1 MRRVLIQRDL
11 PAVSWLPSPPLAPLG
26 WFRWCCHLAADHHA
40 VPLASALAALDPGI
54 YSGAVAAVARYRHF
68 LDRWLI
74 GWHGRVR
81 QPHKVTARARRVIR
95 CDLWLKQAAFAKTN
109 EPLANYKLRR

>member
-1 MRRVLIQRDL
+1 MNMFGSRQSVRVVPRAPRIDGARRPKLIQRDL

-68 LDRWLI
+68 LDRCLL
-74 GWHGRVR
+74 GWHGAR
-81 QPHKVTARARRVIR
+81 QVATQGARTGTESA
-95 CDLWLKQAAFAKTN
+95 
-109 EPLANYKLRR
+109 